1 MKRKLTCRNKAQLS
15 KRFKTRKQFVSPV
28 KHCEQT
34 TFASISAS
42 KAKGQQCYITRMRRQ
57 ERMNP
62 RQLKKCRK
70 KQRKS
75 GLTGS
80 RYSGMCQSRLKPAGF
95 KNHDGTDL
103 NSHN

>member
-1 MKRKLTCRNKAQLS
+1 MKRKLTIRNKALLS
-15 KRFKTRKQFVSPV
+15 KRFKSQKQSVSPV
-28 KHCEQT
+28 KHSEQT
-34 TFASISAS
+34 TFASIAAS
-42 KAKGQQCYITRMRRQ
+42 KAKGQRCYIARMRRQ
-57 ERMNP
+57 ARMNP

-80 RYSGMCQSRLKPAGF
+80 RYSGMCQSRLQPAGF
-95 KNHDGTDL
+95 KHHGATDL

>member
-1 MKRKLTCRNKAQLS
+1 MKRKLTSRNKALLS
-15 KRFKTRKQFVSPV
+15 QRFKQQKQSVSQL
-28 KHCEQT
+28 KYCEQT
-34 TFASISAS
+34 TFASIAAS
-42 KAKGQQCYITRMRRQ
+42 KAKGQQCYIKRMRRQ
-57 ERMNP
+57 GRMNP

-80 RYSGMCQSRLKPAGF
+80 RYSGMCKSKLQPAGF
-95 KNHDGTDL
+95 KSNDGTDL